1 MKAKALQ
8 KQQTLPKVDKN
19 YTFKAFTDSNDHE
32 FKKPEQDS
40 VKRKESVPKAISP
53 RRNQSL
59 KKDKGESST

>member
-19 YTFKAFTDSNDHE
+19 YTFKGFTDSNDHE

-40 VKRKESVPKAISP
+40 VKRKESVPKGTSP
-53 RRNQSL
+53 KRN
-59 KKDKGESST
+59 